1 MDDSVNIPT
10 IPRHPRAEGNSR
22 KRPFYEHVAR
32 FCDKCGRP
40 YSDRDVDILQ
50 QDEYSVVIHFNCP
63 NCKARHLATF
73 IKPLG
78 ITSRILVNT
87 DLTIEELPKF
97 AGKGEISPD
106 DLLDVHESLGSSS
119 FRMSDLF

>member
-1 MDDSVNIPT
+1 MDDSVNIPS
-10 IPRHPRAEGNSR
+10 IPPHAGQTGSGR

-40 YSDRDVDILQ
+40 YSEKDVDILQ

-97 AGKGEISPD
+97 AGKSEIKPD
-106 DLLDVHESLGSSS
+106 DLLDVHEALNTPS
-119 FRMSDLF
+119 FSIDDLF

>member
-10 IPRHPRAEGNSR
+10 PPGHSDDGR
-22 KRPFYEHVAR
+22 KRFFIENVAR

-40 YSDRDVDILQ
+40 YDEKDIEILQ
-50 QDEYSVVIHFNCP
+50 QNEYSVVIHFNCP
-63 NCKARHLATF
+63 TCKARHLATF

-78 ITSRILVNT
+78 ITSRIPVNT

-97 AGKGEISPD
+97 AGRRGISAD
-106 DLLDVHESLGSSS
+106 DLLDVHESLRKDAFSI
-119 FRMSDLF
+119 RELF